1 MILFTRQLSDP
12 TAMAEDATP
21 PSRREDSPA
30 ANPAGGPARNGAAEQ
45 PPSRWGELVL
55 LEEIGRGSFS
65 TVYRAHDP
73 QLDRAVALKLLR
85 PSSDHEHLASAL
97 LHEGR
102 TLARVKHP
110 NVVTVY
116 GAGEHEGQAG
126 LWMELVKGVTLEHML
141 ASHGSFSAGEA
152 SLIGQDLCR
161 ALVAVRRA
169 GLIHGDVKAQNVMR
183 EQGGRLVLMDFGA
196 GWTRAIDG
204 PARREI
210 LGTLV
215 YLAPELLDGA
225 NPTSRSDIY
234 SLGVLLYHLVTNE
247 FPVRATSIAELRA
260 AHARGDAARLRD
272 LRSDLPA
279 AFVRVVERAIERDPA
294 RRFSSAGEME
304 AALAS
309 AHASSEAERGTT
321 RSSRRRGRTKTTGTT
336 IPPAFPRPGETL
348 GRYQMLEQIG
358 AGGTGV
364 VYRATDTRLKRE
376 VAVKVLV
383 EPFASDPERL
393 ARLAQEAQA
402 IAALSHPN
410 ILTLHDVGTERG
422 LWYTVTELLH
432 GQTLR
437 ARMRQGP
444 LPEGEAIEYAI
455 DVAHGLAAAHA
466 KDIVHMDLKPE
477 NIMVTDDG
485 WVKILDF
492 GVAKVGAPTSSEDD
506 QTTRT
511 DRPHVVGGTIP
522 YMSPEQVCGE
532 RVDQRS
538 DLFALGTIMYEMVTG
553 RHPFHGQSSVDTVA
567 AILRDDPAPIT
578 SVNPAVSSGLDRIVR
593 RSLKKLP
600 ADRFQ
605 SAREIRFALEAVRD
619 NRHQIDTTVGAADV
633 ARRDVPSVAVLP
645 FSDMS
650 PDRDQECFCDG
661 IAEELI
667 AALTEVPGLRVA
679 ARTSAFQFK
688 GQTRD
693 ARQIGQVLNV
703 GTVLDG
709 SVRTHKNRVRI
720 TVELVGTGD
729 GYQLWSKR
737 FDREMA
743 DVFEVQDE
751 IAAAVVKTLQG
762 QLTTNVP
769 VVAPHT
775 RDLDAYTTYLEGRY
789 HWNKRTEE
797 ELETSVECFRGAIE
811 RDPGYA
817 VAYAGMADAYVT
829 LGTYGARPPKDV
841 MSSAKAALEKAL
853 ALDPALAEAYACRG
867 CVRSVFDWSWAAGE
881 RDFLRAIEL
890 NSSYPTAHHWY
901 AINHLVPRA
910 RFKAAREGL
919 QRARNLDPLAL
930 AIRTTVGMTAYFA
943 EDYDGAV
950 RELLRTIQLD
960 EGFGMARAFLAA
972 AYIEQGRYDDAR
984 GEMEVALRL
993 CGRTPEIL
1001 ATLGYLY
1008 GRAGDAAAARGVL
1021 GELQRLSVDRYVS
1034 PGRVAQVHVG
1044 LGEVTEAL
1052 ERLEKAT
1059 AEHAADVAWLAVRPV
1074 FASLRT
1080 EPRFVS
1086 LLKQMGLQT
1095 ASPADQG

>member
-1 MILFTRQLSDP
+1 
-12 TAMAEDATP
+12 MAEHATP
-21 PSRREDSPA
+21 PSRRGDTPA
-30 ANPAGGPARNGAAEQ
+30 PHPAGEPARNGAHEQ
-45 PPSRWGELVL
+45 DALPTRWGELIL
-55 LEEIGRGSFS
+55 FEEIGRGSFS

-73 QLDRAVALKLLR
+73 RLDRSVALKLLR
-85 PSSDHEHLASAL
+85 PSSDNEHLASAL

-126 LWMELVKGVTLEHML
+126 LWMELVNGVTLEHML
-141 ASHGSFSAGEA
+141 ASHGPFSAGEA
-152 SLIGQDLCR
+152 GLIGQDLCR

-196 GWTRAIDG
+196 GRMRSTEG
-204 PARREI
+204 PAPREI
-210 LGTLV
+210 LGTLA
-215 YLAPELLDGA
+215 YLAPELLEGA
-225 NPTSRSDIY
+225 NPTTRSDIY
-234 SLGVLLYHLVTNE
+234 SLGVLLYHLVTND
-247 FPVRATSIAELRA
+247 FPVRAASVTELRG
-260 AHARGDAARLRD
+260 AHARGEAARLRD

-279 AFVRVVERAIERDPA
+279 TFVRVVERAIERDPA

-309 AHASSEAERGTT
+309 THGSSETVRAT
-321 RSSRRRGRTKTTGTT
+321 RSTKTSSRTKTPAATVA
-336 IPPAFPRPGETL
+336 PAFPKPGETL
-348 GRYQMLEQIG
+348 GRYQILDQIG

-364 VYRATDTRLKRE
+364 VYRATDKRLKRE
-376 VAVKVLV
+376 VAVKVLA
-383 EPFASDPERL
+383 EPFGSDPERL

-422 LWYTVTELLH
+422 LWFTVTELLH

-437 ARMRQGP
+437 ARMKHGP

-492 GVAKVGAPTSSEDD
+492 GVAKVGSPSPSGDD

-511 DRPHVVGGTIP
+511 DRPQFAGGTIP

-538 DLFALGTIMYEMVTG
+538 DLFALGTIMYEMLAG

-567 AILRDDPAPIT
+567 AILRDDPPPIA
-578 SVNPAVSSGLDRIVR
+578 SINPAVSAGLDRIVR

-619 NRHQIDTTVGAADV
+619 SRHQIDTTAGTLDV
-633 ARRDVPSVAVLP
+633 ARRDMPSVAVLP

-751 IAAAVVKTLQG
+751 IAASVVKTLQG
-762 QLTTNVP
+762 QLATNVP

-775 RDLDAYTTYLEGRY
+775 RDLDAYTIYLEGRY

-811 RDPGYA
+811 RDPAYA

-829 LGTYGARPPKDV
+829 LGTYGARPPIEV

-853 ALDPALAEAYACRG
+853 ELDPALAEAYACRG
-867 CVRSVFDWSWAAGE
+867 CLRSVFDWSWAAGE

-890 NSSYPTAHHWY
+890 NPSYPTAHHWY
-901 AINHLVPRA
+901 AINHLVPLA
-910 RFKAAREGL
+910 RFQAAAAEL
-919 QRARNLDPLAL
+919 QRARHLDPLAL

-943 EDYDGAV
+943 EDYNSAV

-984 GEMEVALRL
+984 VEMEVALRL

-1001 ATLGYLY
+1001 ATLGYLH
-1008 GRAGDAAAARGVL
+1008 GRAGDVTAARGVL
-1021 GELQRLSVDRYVS
+1021 GELQRLAKERYVS
-1034 PGRVAQVHVG
+1034 PGRVAQVHAG
-1044 LGEVTEAL
+1044 LGEVNEAL
-1052 ERLEKAT
+1052 ERLEMAT

-1074 FASLRT
+1074 FASLRG

-1086 LLKQMGLQT
+1086 LLEQMGLQT
-1095 ASPADQG
+1095 TNSADQG

>member
-1 MILFTRQLSDP
+1 MAENPTPRSRRSDP
-12 TAMAEDATP
+12 PAPHSSEKGALTGP
-21 PSRREDSPA
+21 P
-30 ANPAGGPARNGAAEQ
+30 EQ
-45 PPSRWGELVL
+45 QAPVSRWGELIL
-55 LEEIGRGSFS
+55 LEEIGRGSVG

-73 QLDRAVALKLLR
+73 RLDRGIAVKLLR
-85 PSSDHEHLASAL
+85 PASDEHLASAL

-110 NVVTVY
+110 NVVAVY
-116 GAGEHEGQAG
+116 GAGEHNGQAG
-126 LWMELVKGVTLEHML
+126 LWMELVSGVTLEHML
-141 ASHGSFSAGEA
+141 GSHGPFSAGEA
-152 SLIGQDLCR
+152 GLIGQDLCR
-161 ALVAVRRA
+161 ALGAVHRA

-183 EQGGRLVLMDFGA
+183 EHGGRLVLMDFGA
-196 GWTRAIDG
+196 GRTLSAEGTI
-204 PARREI
+204 RREI
-210 LGTLV
+210 LGTLA

-225 NPTSRSDIY
+225 NPTIRSDIY
-234 SLGVLLYHLVTNE
+234 GLGVLLYHLVSND
-247 FPVRATSIAELRA
+247 FPVRATSIAELRL
-260 AHARGDAARLRD
+260 AHTRGDAARLQD
-272 LRSDLPA
+272 LRPDLPR
-279 AFVRVVERAIERDPA
+279 AFVRVVERAIERDPT
-294 RRFSSAGEME
+294 RRFASAGDME

-309 AHASSEAERGTT
+309 AHRSTEQARGTT
-321 RSSRRRGRTKTTGTT
+321 PSSKMSGRTTTTGVASV
-336 IPPAFPRPGETL
+336 PAFPKPGEML

-358 AGGTGV
+358 AGGMGV
-364 VYRATDTRLKRE
+364 VYRASDKRLKRE

-383 EPFASDPERL
+383 EPFGSDPERL
-393 ARLAQEAQA
+393 ASLTQEAQT

-422 LWYTVTELLH
+422 LWYTVTELLR

-437 ARMRQGP
+437 ARISRGP
-444 LPEGEAIEYAI
+444 LHAEEAIEYAI
-455 DVAHGLAAAHA
+455 DIAHGLAAAHA
-466 KDIVHMDLKPE
+466 KGIVHMDLKPE

-492 GVAKVGAPTSSEDD
+492 GVAKIMSPTPLVDD
-506 QTTRT
+506 QMTRT
-511 DRPHVVGGTIP
+511 DRPHFPGGTLA
-522 YMSPEQVCGE
+522 YMSPEQICGE
-532 RVDQRS
+532 RVDPRS
-538 DLFALGTIMYEMVTG
+538 DLFALGTIMYEMLAG
-553 RHPFHGQSSVDTVA
+553 RHPFQRQSSVATIA
-567 AILRDDPAPIT
+567 AILRDDPPPIASFNT
-578 SVNPAVSSGLDRIVR
+578 AVSSGLDRIVR

-619 NRHQIDTTVGAADV
+619 GRHRLDTAPGTSTAAI
-633 ARRDVPSVAVLP
+633 RDVPSVAVLP

-667 AALTEVPGLRVA
+667 AALTDIPGLRVA

-709 SVRTHKNRVRI
+709 SVRKHKNRVRI

-751 IAAAVVKTLQG
+751 IAASVVKTLQG
-762 QLTTNVP
+762 QLTTKVP

-775 RDLDAYTTYLEGRY
+775 RDLDAYTSYLEGRY
-789 HWNKRTEE
+789 HWNKRTED
-797 ELETSVECFRGAIE
+797 ELETSVGCFRAAIE
-811 RDPGYA
+811 RDPAYA

-829 LGTYGARPPKDV
+829 LGTYGAMPPTEV

-853 ALDPALAEAYACRG
+853 EIDPALAEAYACRG
-867 CVRSVFDWSWAAGE
+867 CVRSVFDWSWAEGE

-890 NSSYPTAHHWY
+890 NPSYPTAHHWY

-910 RFKAAREGL
+910 RFQAAGEEL

-930 AIRTTVGMTAYFA
+930 AIRTSVGMTAYFA
-943 EDYDGAV
+943 EDYNDAV

-960 EGFGMARAFLAA
+960 EGFGMARAFLGA
-972 AYIEQGRYDDAR
+972 AYIELGRYDEAR
-984 GEMEVALRL
+984 VEMDLALRL

-1001 ATLGYLY
+1001 AMLGYFH
-1008 GRAGDAAAARGVL
+1008 GRAGDVAAARDVL
-1021 GELQRLSVDRYVS
+1021 GELQRLSMARYVS

-1044 LGEVTEAL
+1044 LGERSEAL
-1052 ERLEKAT
+1052 ERLEKAA
-1059 AEHAADVAWLAVRPV
+1059 AEHAADLAWLAVRPV
-1074 FASLRT
+1074 FASLRG
-1080 EPRFVS
+1080 EPRFVR
-1086 LLKQMGLQT
+1086 LLKQIGLETTGT
-1095 ASPADQG
+1095 ASQR